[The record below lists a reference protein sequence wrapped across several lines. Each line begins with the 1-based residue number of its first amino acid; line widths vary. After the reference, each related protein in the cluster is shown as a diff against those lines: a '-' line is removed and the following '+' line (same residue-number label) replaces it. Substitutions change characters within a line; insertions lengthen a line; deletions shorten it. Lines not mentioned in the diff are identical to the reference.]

1 VRVSRFFP
9 LARSLSRRRRA
20 RLRRGLLTALVLVS
34 LLLLGAGWVGLRG
47 WQARDHLSNAAG
59 LARELSSQ
67 VLSGDTAQARRT
79 LAALQS
85 QTAAARSGTGD
96 PGWWLAAHTPLTG
109 DTLSAVREIAVA
121 IDDLARNAFPALL
134 GLDFGTLLPRAG
146 RVDFAALRQASPR
159 LTEAD
164 AAVRDVRAR
173 ISRVPSDGLLPQVR
187 LAVTDLSR
195 EIDRLSALTSAA
207 RQGAALLPALLGAKG
222 PRTYLLVFQNLA
234 EVRATGGMFGAY
246 AVLRVADGRASV
258 INQGTSGQLSSFQR
272 PVLPLDQDTRA
283 IYGNLIGIYP
293 ADVNL
298 TPNFPTAAVLYR
310 EMFRRRTG
318 TTVDGVLATDPV
330 ALSYLLRAI
339 GPVAVPKATPLVAT
353 TAVRTLLSDTY
364 QKVESPKAQD
374 NYFAASAKAVFDAL
388 LQRAVDARLV
398 LPALDQAFAERR
410 ILFWTAHPDEQAA
423 IVNTR
428 VAGVLPE
435 REDVPTVGVF
445 LNDGS
450 GAKLGYYLT
459 HSAGLTVGGCRRD
472 GRRELRLRVTLG
484 STAPRSGLTSSVLGL
499 GLSGDPYT
507 ARTLVHIFSP
517 AAGSVVDAHLDGVG
531 IGIGGGTE
539 RRRRVAIATV
549 DIPAGRSRVL
559 DVTLLT
565 PVTRSGL
572 AELWLTPGVSPW
584 TTQISTAPTCE
595 K

>member
-1 VRVSRFFP
+1 VSRFFH
-9 LARSLSRRRRA
+9 LARSLSGRRRA

-47 WQARDHLSNAAG
+47 WQTRGHLSNAAG
-59 LARELSSQ
+59 LARELSAQ

-85 QTAAARSGTGD
+85 QTAAARSRTGD

-109 DTLSAVREIAVA
+109 NSLSAVREIAVA
-121 IDDLARNAFPALL
+121 IDDLARTAFPALL
-134 GLDFGTLLPRAG
+134 GLDLGALLPRAG
-146 RVDFAALRQASPR
+146 RLDLAALRQASPR

-164 AAVRDVRAR
+164 GAVRDVRAR
-173 ISRVPSDGLLPQVR
+173 LDRIPSDGLLPQVR
-187 LAVTDLSR
+187 SAVTDLSR
-195 EIDRLSALTSAA
+195 EVDRLSALTSAA
-207 RQGAALLPALLGAKG
+207 RQGATLLPALLGAKG
-222 PRTYLLVFQNLA
+222 PRTYLLAFQNLA

-246 AVLRVADGRASV
+246 AVLRIVDGRAAV
-258 INQGTSGQLSSFQR
+258 IRQGTAAQLASSSR
-272 PVLPLDQDTRA
+272 PVLPLDRDARA
-283 IYGNLIGIYP
+283 LYGDLIGIYP

-318 TTVDGVLATDPV
+318 TMVDGVLATDPV
-330 ALSYLLRAI
+330 ALSYLLRAT
-339 GPVAVPKATPLVAT
+339 GPVPVPGATPLVAA
-353 TAVRTLLSDTY
+353 TAVRALLSDTY

-374 NYFAASAKAVFDAL
+374 TFFAASAKAVFDAL
-388 LQRAVDARLV
+388 LHRAVDPRLV
-398 LPALDQAFAERR
+398 LPALDQALAERR
-410 ILFWTAHPDEQAA
+410 LLFWSAHPDEQAA
-423 IVNTR
+423 ILNTR
-428 VAGVLPE
+428 ASGVLPD

-459 HSAGLTVGGCRRD
+459 HSADLTVGGCRRD

-484 STAPRSGLTSSVLGL
+484 STAPRFGLTPSVLGL
-499 GLSGDPYT
+499 GMAGDPYT

-517 AAGSVVDAHLDGVG
+517 AAGSVLDARLDGAG
-531 IGIGGGTE
+531 IGLGGGTE
-539 RRRRVAIATV
+539 RGRRVAIATV

-572 AELWLTPGVSPW
+572 ADLWLTPGVNPW
-584 TTQISTAPTCE
+584 PTQIHTAPTCE
-595 K
+595 Q